1 MIHPT
6 AKIHPSSIVDEGV
19 SIGANVTIGPFCY
32 ITGNVDIGDDNEIM
46 SHVVI
51 KGNTRIGSGNQIF
64 PFAII
69 GEQNQDKKYH
79 GEDTRV
85 IIGDHN
91 VIRENVQIHC
101 GTIQDKHETV
111 IGSHNLLCVG
121 AHIAHDIIIGDHVH
135 IGNNTVLGGHVT
147 IEDHAGVM
155 ALSAV
160 HPGCVIGAYSYTGGC
175 SGVAQ
180 DVLPYVLV
188 AGSRAEPFGL
198 NLVGLQRNGFE
209 RTELRALR
217 LAYKEIYR
225 SGKSQAEILESLDAM
240 AIDWPSVGRFAHALR
255 TSVRGIIR

>member
-6 AKIHPSSIVDEGV
+6 AKIHPAAIVDESV
-19 SIGANVTIGPFCY
+19 SIGANVTVGPFSY
-32 ITGNVDIGDDNEIM
+32 ITGNVVIGDDNEIM

-51 KGNTRIGSGNQIF
+51 KGNSRIGNGNQIF
-64 PFAII
+64 PFALI
-69 GEQNQDKKYH
+69 GEKNQDKKYQ

-91 VIRENVQIHC
+91 VIRESVQIHS
-101 GTIQDKHETV
+101 GTIQDKQETV
-111 IGSHNLLCVG
+111 VGNHNLLCVG

-135 IGNNTVLGGHVT
+135 IGNNTVLGGHVMV
-147 IEDHAGVM
+147 EDHAGVM

-180 DVLPYVLV
+180 DVPPYVLV

-198 NLVGLQRNGFE
+198 NLVGLMRNGFE
-209 RTELRALR
+209 RAELRVLKR
-217 LAYKEIYR
+217 AYKEIYR
-225 SGKSQAEILESLDAM
+225 SGKSQAEILESLDEM
-240 AIDWPSVGRFAHALR
+240 AIEWPSVARFANALR